1 MRLFFAFIL
10 FFLISI
16 SGASENLIKPNTTL
30 KPIEVLKI
38 QLNSLKNNNV
48 PYKDAGIEQTW
59 EFAHPDNRKITGPL
73 ANFINMIHGI
83 NYQILINHESS
94 EIKTINKSLSK
105 VIYEVYILSKDKK
118 KYLYIWQIEKVSD
131 KKKFKDCWMTTSV
144 LSPIF
149 LGDTI

>member
-73 ANFINMIHGI
+73 ANFISMIHGI
-83 NYQILINHESS
+83 NYQILIDHESS
-94 EIKTINKSLSK
+94 EIKIINKSRSK
-105 VIYEVYILSKDKK
+105 VMYEVYILSKEKK
-118 KYLYIWQIEKVSD
+118 NIFIYGKL
-131 KKKFKDCWMTTSV
+131 KKFQIKKNSK
-144 LSPIF
+144 IA
-149 LGDTI
+149 G